1 MKNQN
6 QRKLTFLGED
16 CGNINEVNF
25 TRKDKLVMTNETK
38 KIPIK
43 QMKKGDTFH
52 TLYTNDGW
60 IRMADFQIIEIS
72 GIFAKISAYG
82 REETISTENCFAG
95 VPLTRAELENK
106 YSNEISKLKIKL
118 SNKMSNTDDIGQHE
132 MWNSWIS
139 GDLIEMAQACV
150 KNNLN
155 IIGYFQLS
163 EPKPLVDKIFLDI
176 GIVAEDN
183 NNNRFWCHASKSW
196 FEKII

>member
-1 MKNQN
+1 
-6 QRKLTFLGED
+6 
-16 CGNINEVNF
+16 
-25 TRKDKLVMTNETK
+25 MTNETK

-95 VPLTRAELENK
+95 VSLTRAELENK

-118 SNKMSNTDDIGQHE
+118 SNKMSNTDNIGQHE
-132 MWNSWIS
+132 MWNGWIS
-139 GDLIEMAQACV
+139 GDLVEMAQACV

-196 FEKII
+196 FEEII

>member
-1 MKNQN
+1 
-6 QRKLTFLGED
+6 
-16 CGNINEVNF
+16 
-25 TRKDKLVMTNETK
+25 MTNEIK

-52 TLYTNDGW
+52 ILYTNDGY
-60 IRMADFQIIEIS
+60 IHMADFQIIEIS
-72 GIFAKISAYG
+72 GIFAKISTYG
-82 REETISTENCFAG
+82 REETISTENCFVG

-118 SNKMSNTDDIGQHE
+118 ANKMSNTDDIGQHE

-139 GDLIEMAQACV
+139 GDLVEMAQACV

-163 EPKPLVDKIFLDI
+163 EPKPLVDKVFLDI

-196 FEKII
+196 FEEII